1 MLLSV
6 SELQKNYGTKQLLS
20 GVSLYLDAGQKIGVI
35 GVNGTG
41 KSTLLRVLSGQEEA
55 DTGTVRFDPG
65 VKCSYLPQDPP
76 YDPEETVLSYVLSVF
91 PSEEREGRAYEA
103 RTMLNRLDAGFFDR
117 PMGLLSGGQRKRAA
131 LARVLLNPADVLLLD
146 EPSNHLDMEMIRYL
160 EEWLKK
166 FRGGLIMVTHDR
178 YFLQNVCNRIME
190 LSLGSAYFYEA
201 NWEKYLELK
210 AERLEAQQTAER
222 RRITMLRDEK
232 AWMMRGARARS
243 TKAKAHIA
251 RFEALNNASAPEL
264 EETQKAITAGAS
276 RLGRK
281 TVELLNVSKSFED
294 VPVIRGFSYTILR
307 DDRIGVIGKNGSGK
321 STLLNLI
328 SGVLKPDAGS
338 VDFGATVKIGY
349 FRQENAVLD
358 PAERAIDYIRG
369 IAPALETP
377 EGRQSAVMMME
388 QFLFGS
394 DLQYAEIGKLSGGEK
409 RRLYL
414 LGILMAAPNIL
425 LLDEPTNDLDV
436 ETLTILE
443 NYLSTFPGAVI
454 AVSHDRYFLDKT
466 ASVIFEVGENGAVR
480 RFIGGYSDYEAET
493 AEERLLKEAAKQPQK
508 KQERPAS
515 AYPKQPKK
523 LKFTFSEQH
532 DYETIEERIAELEA
546 RVSEKEREMEESAQD
561 YQKLETLNNEKTA
574 LQEEL
579 DRLTERWFYLE
590 ELKERID
597 RGETVE

>member
-91 PSEEREGRAYEA
+91 PAEEREGRAYEA

-281 TVELLNVSKSFED
+281 TVELLNVSKSFDD

-394 DLQYAEIGKLSGGEK
+394 DLQYAEMMH
-409 RRLYL
+409 R
-414 LGILMAAPNIL
+414 IL
-425 LLDEPTNDLDV
+425 LLEHL
-436 ETLTILE
+436 
-443 NYLSTFPGAVI
+443 
-454 AVSHDRYFLDKT
+454 R
-466 ASVIFEVGENGAVR
+466 
-480 RFIGGYSDYEAET
+480 
-493 AEERLLKEAAKQPQK
+493 
-508 KQERPAS
+508 
-515 AYPKQPKK
+515 
-523 LKFTFSEQH
+523 
-532 DYETIEERIAELEA
+532 
-546 RVSEKEREMEESAQD
+546 
-561 YQKLETLNNEKTA
+561 
-574 LQEEL
+574 
-579 DRLTERWFYLE
+579 
-590 ELKERID
+590 
-597 RGETVE
+597 